1 MKVDYTPKYDYE
13 ALYKI
18 IKKLLEKR
26 KLAIVREE
34 FQADK
39 DDYYCNILFK
49 LFNRNVNIHLTPLGE
64 EIIGLGYSYW
74 ASENRVKEN
83 NSPVIEYSIIEIPSE
98 SKKLEKIFKQ
108 SFHTFMEMIKVY
120 SKINKEIE
128 DGEVKFQ
135 F

>member
-1 MKVDYTPKYDYE
+1 MINYDFQEKINELKSFLKRNEVNIIKE
-13 ALYKI
+13 AINISDDIDNCYCQLKGKIKDKI
-18 IKKLLEKR
+18 I
-26 KLAIVREE
+26 
-34 FQADK
+34 
-39 DDYYCNILFK
+39 
-49 LFNRNVNIHLTPLGE
+49 NIHLKTYDENSLS
-64 EIIGLGYSYW
+64 IFYSYW
-74 ASENRVKEN
+74 LSENKHN
-83 NSPVIEYSIIEIPSE
+83 IQISPVIEYSIIEIPSE